1 MPSAPDVP
9 RPATT
14 QQAILDAAEDLF
26 ATHGFEATTIKTI
39 GLRAQVNPALLYYY
53 FPDKAGLYQAVL
65 GRIGMALKEGAAA
78 RLEMARTVEEIIEA
92 IVGAQTDLLV
102 RHPRAA
108 TLMIREMIDHDA
120 AHALPMVHEL
130 AVRLF
135 RPVTDAIE
143 RGKASGAIRADLD
156 SRFATISTFAQLV
169 YFTLAQPVIR
179 IFLDRG
185 PSYPTPGDIK
195 AFGQHAAGFAVAGM
209 RGPTPKRQAT

>member
-1 MPSAPDVP
+1 MPSVIETP
-9 RPATT
+9 RRAATH
-14 QQAILDAAEDLF
+14 QAILDAAEDLF
-26 ATHGFEATTIKTI
+26 ATRGFEATTIKEI
-39 GLRAQVNPALLYYY
+39 GQRAEVNPALLYYY

-65 GRIGMALKEGAAA
+65 ARIGMGLKEGATT
-78 RLEMARTVEEIIEA
+78 RLELARTVDEIIEA

-108 TLMIREMIDHDA
+108 TLMIREMIDHEA

-135 RPVTDAIE
+135 RPVTEAIE
-143 RGKASGAIRADLD
+143 RGKATGAIRADLD

-179 IFLDRG
+179 IFLDQG
-185 PSYPTPGDIK
+185 PSYPTADDIK
-195 AFGQHAAGFAVAGM
+195 TFGHHAARFAVAGM
-209 RGPTPKRQAT
+209 RGPTPKRHAP